1 MPNPAEA
8 YDDDAENADVLRPI
22 PENAAREHLME
33 SLKSAQLYIAKLL
46 SENRSLKQENSNLKA
61 TTSKKRRN
69 AAEDTFGYTSEI
81 IRWAKAFLFTCALYI
96 DTTAFQKL
104 QPEYSRDVRD
114 HFSSDEEYTHIITR
128 ALYNDIPAKF
138 HPLLN
143 AQEYSN
149 FAKDFIHEHGDGRST
164 LLNNIR
170 KALPVIAGL
179 LRFPADKKA
188 TLWAPILFPTS
199 TQNMNLVFTGP
210 MVMQIHR
217 LMYFG
222 PGSLVPGKSVAQ
234 NSNGIRLGF
243 WEVTEASISA
253 SAILARFV
261 LSLDKEWASK
271 GAISGT
277 DYEKEYRTYHQML
290 TCHRHLLHVKE
301 IIKTIHKF
309 VFTGITPV
317 SAVGADTDDDDGAET
332 AIIDAMR
339 CFELGSD
346 EIDDAGEVTGAT
358 TETHPVPREPPAI
371 PAQLEASQ
379 HGTELPDDP
388 EPQVEVTLPPRRQR
402 ATGQQQNA
410 AAGATASGSGSGVGT
425 RTTRG
430 RRNQ

>member
-81 IRWAKAFLFTCALYI
+81 IRWAKAFLFTRALYI

-170 KALPVIAGL
+170 KALPVILKDHHIDTHLLTSASADRSKDKVIAGL
-179 LRFPADKKA
+179 LRFPTDKKA

-243 WEVTEASISA
+243 REVTEASISA

-261 LSLDKEWASK
+261 LSPDKEWASK

-290 TCHRHLLHVKE
+290 TCHRHLPHVKE

-309 VFTGITPV
+309 VFAGITPV
-317 SAVGADTDDDDGAET
+317 SAAGTDADDDDGAET

-339 CFELGSD
+339 RFELGSD

-371 PAQLEASQ
+371 PAQLEAS
-379 HGTELPDDP
+379 
-388 EPQVEVTLPPRRQR
+388 
-402 ATGQQQNA
+402 
-410 AAGATASGSGSGVGT
+410 
-425 RTTRG
+425 
-430 RRNQ
+430 